1 MYENP
6 VPTQNPSEK
15 PPKRKFWQN
24 LLIMDSGDLKKILS
38 LSSMMLSFVLIF
50 VYAAAYILL
59 MPLLAKI
66 LGNAPVLLVNL
77 AESLI
82 PAILATGVIMLTWPL
97 FRDKRVLPAAY
108 LWMALFALVSAVFAF
123 FMILDE
129 QAFSE
134 FQEALDPRFAR
145 TYLEPGGYS
154 PPSHDK
160 VIRLLDRAVSRGP
173 YNPFPWATA
182 AGYMEFRNDH
192 VAAERFMDEAIRL
205 SPLRSSFYLRRA
217 KIRHAAQAD
226 PALVKA
232 DLDKVRELFPMN
244 NGYRDVP
251 DSVLLQKESP
261 Q

>member
-6 VPTQNPSEK
+6 VPNQNPSEK

-108 LWMALFALVSAVFAF
+108 LWMALFALVIFIGV
-123 FMILDE
+123 M
-129 QAFSE
+129 
-134 FQEALDPRFAR
+134 
-145 TYLEPGGYS
+145 
-154 PPSHDK
+154 
-160 VIRLLDRAVSRGP
+160 IRLRD
-173 YNPFPWATA
+173 
-182 AGYMEFRNDH
+182 
-192 VAAERFMDEAIRL
+192 
-205 SPLRSSFYLRRA
+205 
-217 KIRHAAQAD
+217 D
-226 PALVKA
+226 PAARQTFLY
-232 DLDKVRELFPMN
+232 LFVWDAVPAILIGN
-244 NGYRDVP
+244 AAAWLKYR
-251 DSVLLQKESP
+251 SFLFQ
-261 Q
+261 

>member
-6 VPTQNPSEK
+6 VPNQNPSEK
-15 PPKRKFWQN
+15 PPKRKFGQN

-108 LWMALFALVSAVFAF
+108 LWMALFALVIFIGV
-123 FMILDE
+123 M
-129 QAFSE
+129 
-134 FQEALDPRFAR
+134 
-145 TYLEPGGYS
+145 
-154 PPSHDK
+154 
-160 VIRLLDRAVSRGP
+160 IRLRV
-173 YNPFPWATA
+173 
-182 AGYMEFRNDH
+182 
-192 VAAERFMDEAIRL
+192 
-205 SPLRSSFYLRRA
+205 
-217 KIRHAAQAD
+217 D
-226 PALVKA
+226 PAARQTFLY
-232 DLDKVRELFPMN
+232 LFVWDAVPAILIGN
-244 NGYRDVP
+244 AAAWLKYR
-251 DSVLLQKESP
+251 SFLFQ
-261 Q
+261 